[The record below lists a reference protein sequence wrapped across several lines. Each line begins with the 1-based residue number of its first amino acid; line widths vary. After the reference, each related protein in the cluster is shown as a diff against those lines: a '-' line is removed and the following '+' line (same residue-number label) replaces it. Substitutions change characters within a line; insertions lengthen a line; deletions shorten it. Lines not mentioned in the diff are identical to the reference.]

1 MPATAAT
8 VAAPSAASK
17 AVKAMATAGLASA
30 LILAVGAVRAD
41 ETRVTVNYAASLGAF
56 AIGNGTLN
64 FKVDKDD
71 YRADIGANVAGLA
84 KIFSSRTAVA
94 STVGSTNRSGILPK
108 AYQLTI
114 QGGQMMSAV
123 RMALTGGNV
132 TDVDAT
138 PVRQTGD
145 RVPLLPSHKK
155 GVIDPVS
162 AFVLPLAKGADPF
175 DRNNCNRVQ
184 KVFDGRVRYD
194 LRLVYGAKSL
204 IESKSPTDYSGPAL
218 VCAVAYR
225 PIAGFRQLTEAER
238 KFEENIEF
246 SIWFVPI
253 AGSNVMLP
261 HRVHIGTPYGL
272 LTVHATRFEVKSGS
286 STAEVRGED
295 ARKVAAR

>member
-1 MPATAAT
+1 MPAHAAVNT
-8 VAAPSAASK
+8 VSK
-17 AVKAMATAGLASA
+17 AFRAVTTAGLASA
-30 LILAVGAVRAD
+30 LILAAGAARAS
-41 ETRVTVNYAASLGAF
+41 EATVKVHYAASLGAF
-56 AIGNGTLN
+56 AIGNGSLN
-64 FKVDKDD
+64 FTVDKDD

-94 STVGSTNRSGILPK
+94 TTVGSTGRSGVLPK

-114 QGGQMMSAV
+114 NGGQFINAV

-132 TDVDAT
+132 TNVDAT

-145 RVPLLPSHKK
+145 RIPLTPAHKK
-155 GVIDPVS
+155 GVIDPIS
-162 AFVLPLAKGADPF
+162 AFVLPVAKGADPF

-194 LRLVYGAKSL
+194 LRLVYGAKSV

-246 SIWFVPI
+246 SIWFVPV
-253 AGSNVMLP
+253 AGSNVMIP

-272 LTVHATRFEVKSGS
+272 LTVHATRFEVKGGS
-286 STAEVRGED
+286 STAEVSASDDRK
-295 ARKVAAR
+295 KVAQR

>member
-1 MPATAAT
+1 MPAHAAVNT
-8 VAAPSAASK
+8 VSK
-17 AVKAMATAGLASA
+17 AVRAVATAGLASA
-30 LILAVGAVRAD
+30 LILAAGAARAS
-41 ETRVTVNYAASLGAF
+41 EATVKVNYAASLGAF

-64 FKVDKDD
+64 FTVDKDD

-94 STVGSTNRSGILPK
+94 TSVGSAGRAGVTPK
-108 AYQLTI
+108 AYNLTI
-114 QGGQMMSAV
+114 NGGQFINAV
-123 RMALTGGNV
+123 RMALAGGNV
-132 TDVDAT
+132 TTVDAT

-145 RVPLLPSHKK
+145 RVPLLPAHKK
-155 GVIDPVS
+155 GVIDPIA
-162 AFVLPLAKGADPF
+162 AFVLPVAKGADPF

-246 SIWFVPI
+246 SIWFVPV
-253 AGSNVMLP
+253 AGSNVMIP

-272 LTVHATRFEVKSGS
+272 LTVHATRFEMKGAP
-286 STAEVRGED
+286 STAEVSDGED
-295 ARKVAAR
+295 RKKLAQR